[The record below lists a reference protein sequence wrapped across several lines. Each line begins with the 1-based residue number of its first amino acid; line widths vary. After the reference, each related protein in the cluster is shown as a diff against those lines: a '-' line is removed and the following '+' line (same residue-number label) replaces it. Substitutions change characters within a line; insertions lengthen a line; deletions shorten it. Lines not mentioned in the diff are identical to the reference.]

1 MKKIMFCFCWACS
14 MLIFIPVTIEAINDD
29 LVAWVITDLH
39 YLSPSLH
46 DKDGD
51 AYQHIKNTGAG
62 KDFDYGAERMQALT
76 QQIDQDKPDVLII
89 SGDLTLNGEYQSM
102 LDLAEYF
109 KNIEA
114 LGTDVFVIPGNHDI
128 ASGWAREF
136 KGEAFIKTQQ
146 ILAQDFA
153 TIFNEF
159 GYREA
164 ISRDSDSLSYVATIN
179 HNYWLLMIDSNL
191 YSDVEGVGA
200 PKVIGLLNKT
210 TLNGLTIIFS

>member
-89 SGDLTLNGEYQSM
+89 SGDLTLNGS
-102 LDLAEYF
+102 
-109 KNIEA
+109 
-114 LGTDVFVIPGNHDI
+114 T
-128 ASGWAREF
+128 
-136 KGEAFIKTQQ
+136 
-146 ILAQDFA
+146 
-153 TIFNEF
+153 
-159 GYREA
+159 
-164 ISRDSDSLSYVATIN
+164 
-179 HNYWLLMIDSNL
+179 
-191 YSDVEGVGA
+191 
-200 PKVIGLLNKT
+200 KVC
-210 TLNGLTIIFS
+210 